1 MVCTWLPGKKSR
13 KRRNDGSASAAVCK
27 RTKECSATVV
37 SSIGNLSIPM
47 QLCHVNGRQNGPQGH
62 SSTTTTTISQKNISS
77 QNFCLDRL
85 SKATGSQKCAIPV
98 AYTCTRTSSTIGPG
112 HQTQALG
119 GILPPAH
126 SPVSLSSSP
135 YLNFSMQTSVQGCQS
150 QPIVSRAPQVQY
162 HFVQDDITDGKDI
175 FTLSQQGNSIPVADQ
190 TELQKQIQTELD
202 QQHVLQNRNSLL
214 SGTTQSAGSNMAS
227 I

>member
-1 MVCTWLPGKKSR
+1 
-13 KRRNDGSASAAVCK
+13 
-27 RTKECSATVV
+27 
-37 SSIGNLSIPM
+37 M
-47 QLCHVNGRQNGPQGH
+47 QLCRVNGRQNGPQGH

-214 SGTTQSAGSNMAS
+214 SGTTQSTGSNMAS

>member
-1 MVCTWLPGKKSR
+1 
-13 KRRNDGSASAAVCK
+13 
-27 RTKECSATVV
+27 
-37 SSIGNLSIPM
+37 M

-62 SSTTTTTISQKNISS
+62 SSTTKKTISQKNISS

-112 HQTQALG
+112 HQTQASG

-126 SPVSLSSSP
+126 SSVSMSSSP

-162 HFVQDDITDGKDI
+162 HFVQDNITDGKDI
-175 FTLSQQGNSIPVADQ
+175 FPLSQQGNSIPVADQ
-190 TELQKQIQTELD
+190 TELQRQIQTELD

-214 SGTTQSAGSNMAS
+214 SGTTQSTGSNMAS